1 MFGVD
6 SRVYIE
12 TENSTQMQELTMSRG
27 FQSSVS
33 PYLNFGLGNDELIK
47 SIKVVWPNGNLEEL
61 KDLKINSTIEFD
73 ILNSKPQIKSDT
85 GKSNL
90 YFENVEVVKHKHDE
104 NEYNDYINEVLL
116 PHENSRLGP
125 GIAIGDINGD
135 ELELSLIHI

>member
-33 PYLNFGLGNDELIK
+33 PYLNFGLGSDELIK